1 MFNIT
6 KDKLYNIIKIIVVVL
21 VAYLAITFLFQ
32 LNFGQAFQYTI
43 DRGSELSGSI
53 SDLVGV

>member
-32 LNFGQAFQYTI
+32 LNFGQSFQYTI